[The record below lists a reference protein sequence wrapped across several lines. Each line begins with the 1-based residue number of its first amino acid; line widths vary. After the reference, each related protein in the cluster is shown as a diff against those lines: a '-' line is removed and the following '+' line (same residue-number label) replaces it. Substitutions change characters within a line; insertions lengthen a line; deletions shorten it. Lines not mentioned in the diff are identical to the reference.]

1 MTLRSHGMNA
11 MRKAHNTSALR
22 RCRFATKHTAWN
34 LIMMKKF
41 IDIEKAVAQ
50 RYFVQDR
57 NAKKKV
63 HGAMYNAAILTLA
76 MSLQFGMPTA
86 GHSLCLHYSLP
97 SYFCNFNLSLW
108 NRIIFTSSRDCT
120 HNTLIATV
128 QRAFYIIQPALD

>member
-1 MTLRSHGMNA
+1 
-11 MRKAHNTSALR
+11 
-22 RCRFATKHTAWN
+22 
-34 LIMMKKF
+34 MMKKF

-76 MSLQFGMPTA
+76 MSLQFGVPTA

-108 NRIIFTSSRDCT
+108 NRIIFTSSRDCK

-128 QRAFYIIQPALD
+128 QRAFYIVQPALD

>member
-1 MTLRSHGMNA
+1 
-11 MRKAHNTSALR
+11 
-22 RCRFATKHTAWN
+22 
-34 LIMMKKF
+34 MMKKF

-86 GHSLCLHYSLP
+86 GRSL
-97 SYFCNFNLSLW
+97 
-108 NRIIFTSSRDCT
+108 
-120 HNTLIATV
+120 
-128 QRAFYIIQPALD
+128 